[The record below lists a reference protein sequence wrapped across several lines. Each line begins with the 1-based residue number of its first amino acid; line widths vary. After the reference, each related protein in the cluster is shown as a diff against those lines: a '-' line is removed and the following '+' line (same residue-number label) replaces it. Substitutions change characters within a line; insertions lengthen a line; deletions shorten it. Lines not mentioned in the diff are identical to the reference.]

1 MWLRDNKPSL
11 PPLYDMKT
19 PKITKKELIAI
30 APTINAVEFEA
41 LCEKN
46 GIHTSWLDVSVEN
59 YNREYYNVEVGEYGL
74 EFIYYNGK
82 LEEIIEL

>member
-1 MWLRDNKPSL
+1 
-11 PPLYDMKT
+11 MKT
-19 PKITKKELIAI
+19 SKITKKELMAI
-30 APTINAVEFEA
+30 APTITAAEFEE
-41 LCEKN
+41 LCERN
-46 GIHTSWLDVSVEN
+46 GIFVSWLDVSVEN

>member
-46 GIHTSWLDVSVEN
+46 GIFVSWLDVSVEN
-59 YNREYYNVEVGEYGL
+59 YNREYYNVEISEYGL